1 MTNNYRIKKGILFV
15 ISAPSGAGKS
25 TLCQNVLE
33 SMPDIKFSVSYT
45 TRNPRQGEVDGMH
58 YNFVDEEEFQGMI
71 ANSEFIEWA
80 RVHGNFYGTSRK
92 KIAEMTTAGIDVLLD
107 IDVQGARQVK
117 ESLGA
122 PKSRRLFGDPLPDSV
137 LIFIL
142 PPSFK
147 ALKERLTGR
156 MTDTDEVIEK
166 RLKKAATEIMEY
178 KNYDYVI
185 VNNVIENALTEL
197 KSVII
202 AERVRTYRLNIR
214 LIEKNFL
221 L

>member
-1 MTNNYRIKKGILFV
+1 MMDNYRIKKGILFV
-15 ISAPSGAGKS
+15 VSAPSGAGKT
-25 TLCQNVLE
+25 TLCRNVLE
-33 SMPDIKFSVSYT
+33 TLPDIKFSVSYT
-45 TRNPRQGEVDGMH
+45 TRSPRQGEVDGVH
-58 YNFVDEEEFQGMI
+58 YNFVDKEEFRGMI
-71 ANSEFIEWA
+71 ASSEFIEWA
-80 RVHGNFYGTSRK
+80 EVHGNFYGTSRK
-92 KIAEMTTAGIDVLLD
+92 KIAEMTLAGIDVLLD

-117 ESLGA
+117 ESL
-122 PKSRRLFGDPLPDSV
+122 PDSI

-142 PPSFK
+142 PPSFEV
-147 ALKERLTGR
+147 LKERLTGR
-156 MTDTDEVIEK
+156 MTDTDEVIER
-166 RLKKAATEIMEY
+166 RLKKAADEIGEY

-202 AERVRTYRLNIR
+202 AERVRTYRLDSK